1 MVSWCPDWEALD
13 VREAAPDGPVAFCA
27 DLSPAGLLAA
37 YRVGVYP
44 FPASDEYV
52 RALNE
57 VVFADQVQD
66 GRIRLVGK
74 DAGEEAADPYAV
86 SWWSPDPRPVL
97 PVTAAHLSRSLAR
110 RLRNR
115 LPWSTS
121 MDLRFE
127 QVVRECRAGRTPL
140 WLTEELI
147 ASLIRLHDLGHAH
160 SVEVW
165 EDGELVGGAFG
176 LKVGP
181 VFSMDSMFFHRPGA
195 SKVAVADL
203 AARFAQAGG
212 VLLDAQRDSPHV
224 RDLGGILIP
233 REQYLRHLR
242 RTTRDSLPM
251 TTATLP
257 ARRLTPPTGSH
268 DGGATPSSS
277 AAGRNP
283 RSRAG

>member
-1 MVSWCPDWEALD
+1 MPGWEALD
-13 VREAAPDGPVAFCA
+13 VQDAAPDGPVAFCA

-37 YRVGVYP
+37 YRAGVYP
-44 FPASDEYV
+44 FPASDEYT

-57 VVFADQVQD
+57 VVFADQVRD
-66 GRIRLVGK
+66 GRIRLVEK
-74 DAGEEAADPYAV
+74 DAGRDAGQDSEEDPEEDPADPYAV

-97 PVTAAHLSRSLAR
+97 PVSAAHLGRSLAR

-121 MDLRFE
+121 LDRRFE
-127 QVVRECRAGRTPL
+127 RVVRECRVGRTPR

-147 ASLIRLHDLGHAH
+147 ASLVRLHELGHAH
-160 SVEVW
+160 SIEVW
-165 EDGELVGGAFG
+165 EDGELIGGVFG
-176 LKVGP
+176 LRVGS

-195 SKVAVADL
+195 SKVAVTDL

-224 RDLGGILIP
+224 RALGGILLP

-242 RTTRDSLPM
+242 RTAHDTFPM
-251 TTATLP
+251 PTAALP
-257 ARRLTPPTGSH
+257 AHRLAQPG
-268 DGGATPSSS
+268 
-277 AAGRNP
+277 NP
-283 RSRAG
+283 RPKP